1 MEQADERAHYQSRI
15 DKTREL
21 IARNKRK
28 ALTDPNIKQ
37 WIARR
42 WRNLF
47 ISAAVH
53 DPDALRTASRGS
65 AIRSDKRPYRQRIA
79 ERFLYYISEKE
90 WRAEMPEA
98 QYRTFNN
105 CTLVFVPGLL
115 NGLLPVRAY
124 QHTFPEVQDEQGIQI
139 VRADCHPLRGC
150 QENVADIERLIDNGM
165 GLTASGSVMKE
176 PVTLREQI
184 ILFGYSKGGP
194 DAITYL
200 VNHPEMKDRVRAIF
214 NICGAHGGSYI
225 ADDMYNIMSKLP
237 IDLTQDALVKII
249 QAAYPIISLPESYNR
264 AHEMDIRGA
273 LHDLTTQARS
283 DFIKE
288 HYAFISNLDIPIF
301 DITARTSLREVP
313 YFQMQGEWEL
323 RQYDEDNDM
332 QLVKTQAQLPA
343 PTQIHL
349 AMVHGHHW
357 DVAYPTFPRF
367 LKLGSTNL
375 EHPFPKKA
383 LVTAIVQLAAELGL
397 VD

>member
-1 MEQADERAHYQSRI
+1 MKQADERAHYLSRI
-15 DKTREL
+15 EKAREL
-21 IARNKRK
+21 IARDKHR
-28 ALTDPNIKQ
+28 ALTDPRIKR

-53 DPDALRTASRGS
+53 DPDAMRTASKDN

-79 ERFLYYISEKE
+79 ERFLFDISDKE
-90 WRAEMPEA
+90 WRVDMPEA

-115 NGLLPVRAY
+115 NGLLPVRAF
-124 QHTFPEVQDEQGIQI
+124 QHAFPEIEDELGVQI

-150 QENVADIERLIDNGM
+150 QENVADIERIIDDGL
-165 GLTASGSVMKE
+165 GLTASGSVMRE
-176 PVTLREQI
+176 PVELREQI

-200 VNHPEMKDRVRAIF
+200 VNHPEMKDRVRAVF

-225 ADDMYNIMSKLP
+225 ADDMYNLMTKLP
-237 IDLTQDALVKII
+237 VDLPQEALMKII
-249 QAAYPIISLPESYNR
+249 QATYPVVSLPKPYNR
-264 AHEMDIRGA
+264 AHEMDIKGA
-273 LHDLTTQARS
+273 LHDLTTHARS
-283 DFIKE
+283 AFIKE
-288 HYAFISNLDIPIF
+288 NYDLISSLDIPIF
-301 DITARTSLREVP
+301 DITGKTMLREVP

-323 RQYDEDNDM
+323 QQFDKDNDM
-332 QLVKTQAQLPA
+332 QLIKEQAQLPV
-343 PTQIHL
+343 PTQTHL

-357 DVAYPTFPRF
+357 DVAYPTFPR
-367 LKLGSTNL
+367 LMQLGSTNL
-375 EHPFPKKA
+375 DHPFPKKA
-383 LVTAIVQLAAELGL
+383 MVTAILQLAAELGL